1 MLIFGL
7 AVDRVVCYPL
17 RNPEQSTVI
26 HIIDTYIAKN
36 NYIADFDVSINDIL
50 DRCSK
55 DESIYQVFNLSS
67 KLNLNE
73 LRTNFDIENT
83 VTEFVQK
90 VTAEAEN
97 LIPGSFSILS
107 DNDSKTLQQL
117 VDVNPDINII
127 GFKNQVSIL

>member
-97 LIPGSFSILS
+97 LIPDSFSILS